1 MQVIH
6 QIEQQLQHVILGKP
20 TQIRLALTCL
30 LAQGHL
36 LLEDLPGMGKTTLA
50 HSLATTLGL
59 AYRRVQFT
67 NDMLP
72 ADLTGFRL
80 YDPQQQEF
88 RLQPGPVFTQVLLAD
103 EINRA
108 SPKTQSALLEVMEE
122 RQVTID
128 GETLSIAA
136 PFFVIATQNP
146 SYQSGTHSLP
156 ESQLDRFLMR
166 LSLGFPTREAE
177 LQLLQRPVQDDR
189 AQQQQL
195 QPLLE
200 PNSLRQLQQQ
210 VQTVHTSEALLHYLL
225 DLIHASRQH
234 HDMHPLSPRA
244 SVALLKATRAYAL
257 LDGRAYATANDVQA
271 VFAAVCEHRLQ
282 GVQHHEQQFSA
293 RLLQQVPCQI

>member
-6 QIEQQLQHVILGKP
+6 HIEQQLQQVILGKP

-72 ADLTGFRL
+72 ADVTGFRM

-128 GETLSIAA
+128 GETLAIPA

-146 SYQSGTHSLP
+146 SFQSGTHSLP

-166 LSLGFPTREAE
+166 LSLGFPTRDAE
-177 LQLLQRPVQDDR
+177 LQLLQRPPQDDR
-189 AQQQQL
+189 SQQHHL
-195 QPLLE
+195 KPLLN
-200 PNSLRQLQQQ
+200 PDSLRQLQQQ
-210 VQTVHTSEALLHYLL
+210 VHLVHTSDALLHYML

-234 HDMHPLSPRA
+234 NDMHPLSPRA

-257 LDGRAYATANDVQA
+257 LDGRDYATANDVQA
-271 VFAAVCEHRLQ
+271 VFSAVCEHRLQ
-282 GVQHHEQQFSA
+282 GAQHHAQAYSV
-293 RLLQQVPCQI
+293 RLLQQVPCTI